1 MAGSV
6 ETATGRRDAEDA
18 EGAEDAHEAACLD
31 RLRRDPTNLAALM
44 GLGAIA
50 LATGRRAAAR
60 TVFEQAARHHPG
72 ALAAPVTLGNMAL
85 EDGAATQARRHYAA
99 ALARDATCAE
109 AAQGMARALALLGE
123 HEAAEPFWAAG
134 FSGRAIGPRRFRGRA
149 PGAEVLYLAAAR
161 GGNVR
166 FWPWMDDRAMA
177 ITAVYADYRDPAE
190 PLPPHERIVNA
201 IGDADRAAVALDRA
215 EILVAS
221 STAPVINRPSRVR
234 RTGRGDLARLCDGID
249 GLVSPLIR
257 RMSRADLLAAHDLA
271 FPLLLRAPGF
281 HTGQHL
287 MRVETRA
294 EVAPA
299 IAEMPG
305 ETLFVI
311 EPLEARGPD
320 GMSRK
325 YRVML
330 VGGRLY
336 PWHLAISPYWKVH
349 YYTAAMAEHPA
360 CRDEEARFLRDME
373 GVLGPRA
380 MAALQ
385 ALSERLGLDYA
396 GVDFALAPDGSMLVF
411 EANATMTINPPPPE
425 PIWDYRRAAVRAVQS
440 AVRTLLSGG

>member
-1 MAGSV
+1 MLSL
-6 ETATGRRDAEDA
+6 
-18 EGAEDAHEAACLD
+18 AHGDPAEAACLD
-31 RLRRDPTNLAALM
+31 RLRQEPTNLAALM
-44 GLGAIA
+44 GLGRVA
-50 LATGRRAAAR
+50 LATGRRDAAR
-60 TVFEQAARHHPG
+60 TVFEQAARHHPHALG
-72 ALAAPVTLGNMAL
+72 AQVTLGNMAL
-85 EDGAATQARRHYAA
+85 EDGMGMRARLHYAD
-99 ALARDATCAE
+99 ALACDSACAE

-134 FSGRAIGPRRFRGRA
+134 FSGRAVAPRRCHGVA

-177 ITAVYADYRDPAE
+177 ITVVYADYLDPRQ
-190 PLPPHERIVNA
+190 PLPPHQRIVNA
-201 IGDADRAAVALDRA
+201 IGDADRAATALDNA
-215 EILVAS
+215 AILVAS
-221 STAPVINRPSRVR
+221 SPAPVINAPARVQ
-234 RTGRGDLARLCDGID
+234 RTGRGDLAAVCAGID
-249 GLVSPLIR
+249 GLRAPVIR
-257 RMSRADLLAAHDLA
+257 RMSRASLLTARDLV

-287 MRVETRA
+287 TRVETQA
-294 EVAPA
+294 ALAPA

-305 ETLFVI
+305 EMLFVI

-336 PWHLAISPYWKVH
+336 PWHLAIAPHWKVH
-349 YYTAAMAEHPA
+349 YYTAAMAEHQA
-360 CRDEEARFLRDME
+360 LRDEEARFLRDMP

-396 GVDFALAPDGSMLVF
+396 GVDFALAPDGSVLVF
-411 EANATMTINPPPPE
+411 EANATMTINAPPPE
-425 PIWDYRRAAVRAVQS
+425 PVWAYRRAAAEAVQS
-440 AVRTLLSGG
+440 AVRHLLSGG